1 MQARAVDQRR
11 ATRPLPRAPSS
22 REPPVKRKSFEQKLE
37 EILCEMLLQAAVDR
51 DQRPER

>member
-11 ATRPLPRAPSS
+11 ATKPLRRDPSS
-22 REPPVKRKSFEQKLE
+22 REPPLERRSVEKKLE

-51 DQRPER
+51 DERSAR